1 MAAIRSDRRW
11 WTTLGIGVV
20 ACVGCCAALPLLA
33 AVGLA
38 GSGALMIGVGWLE
51 PIGVG
56 LIAVGLIGVVVSRV
70 RAGRRAGSC
79 RADHGKGKSC
89 TCAPP
94 KPEPRVDP
102 TSSTVH

>member
-51 PIGVG
+51 PIGVN
-56 LIAVGLIGVVVSRV
+56 LIAVGLIGLVVSRV
-70 RAGRRAGSC
+70 RSRRRAGNGC
-79 RADHGKGKSC
+79 ADHGKEKSC
-89 TCAPP
+89 TCVPP
-94 KPEPRVDP
+94 NPEPCVDP
-102 TSSTVH
+102 TSSAVH